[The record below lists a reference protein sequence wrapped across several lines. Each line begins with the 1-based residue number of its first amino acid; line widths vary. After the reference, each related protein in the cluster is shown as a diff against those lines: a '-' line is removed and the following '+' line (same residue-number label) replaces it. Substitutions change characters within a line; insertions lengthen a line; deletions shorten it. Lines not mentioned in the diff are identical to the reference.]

1 MKKILI
7 FIAISLFTVGCVIK
21 EIPSKVYEI
30 IKPIK
35 MKKTE
40 WKEIFALADLNSE
53 YVAQGIEVYKDYL
66 LFTVHKADKKSILL
80 VFNIKKTGE
89 LKHIFSTDFPKIAT
103 HVSDLSIYKNEL
115 YAIDYASNYLYQI
128 NIDKTIEEKK
138 LKVIKKIPTNLP
150 RSGSIIVTDYKNK
163 KALFVSQFIISNKIF
178 IYDFNDLTDTIKVPL
193 LEVDA
198 KRYIQ
203 GLYQKDDLVYVSS
216 NKYGIDPIHIVNT
229 NEMIKSKSI
238 ETTSTMTITGPG
250 KMIEDIVIFNNH
262 IITSDEEN
270 NKLYISKDRIQE
282 ILSKE
287 NN

>member
-1 MKKILI
+1 MKTVIISTIIVILLAGCIVKKIPQKI
-7 FIAISLFTVGCVIK
+7 F
-21 EIPSKVYEI
+21 EIV
-30 IKPIK
+30 KPIK
-35 MKKTE
+35 MKKVE
-40 WKEIFALADLNSE
+40 WKEIYSLINLDKD
-53 YVAQGIEVYKDYL
+53 YVAQGIEIYKNYL
-66 LFTVHKADKKSILL
+66 LFTVHKSDKKSVLL

-89 LKHIFSTDFPKIAT
+89 LEHIFSTDFPKIAT

-138 LKVIKKIPTNLP
+138 LQVIKKIPTSLP

-163 KALFVSQFIISNKIF
+163 KALFLSQFIISNKIS
-178 IYDFNDLTDTIKVPL
+178 IYDFNDLTDTTKVPL

-238 ETTSTMTITGPG
+238 ETTSTITITGPG

-270 NKLYISKDRIQE
+270 NKLYISKDTIQE

>member
-1 MKKILI
+1 MKTVITSTI
-7 FIAISLFTVGCVIK
+7 IAILLAGCIVT
-21 EIPSKVYEI
+21 EIPQKIFEI
-30 IKPIK
+30 VKPIK
-35 MKKTE
+35 MKKVE
-40 WKEIFALADLNSE
+40 WKEIYSLINLDKD
-53 YVAQGIEVYKDYL
+53 YVAQGIEIYKNYL
-66 LFTVHKADKKSILL
+66 LFTVHKSDKKSVLL

-89 LKHIFSTDFPKIAT
+89 LEHIFSTDFPKIAT

-138 LKVIKKIPTNLP
+138 LQVIKKIPTSLP

-163 KALFVSQFIISNKIF
+163 KALFLSQFIISNKIS
-178 IYDFNDLTDTIKVPL
+178 IYDFNDLTDTTKVPL

-238 ETTSTMTITGPG
+238 ETTSTITITGPG

-270 NKLYISKDRIQE
+270 NKLYISKDTIQE